1 MENSLRK
8 LSAFERS
15 PSNMV
20 GSMPMGFLSPT
31 AACAGFPPPPP
42 PCVPPPPPGAPGAP
56 PPPGGPPPPPDGPAP
71 PGAVLGCIWVVMAV
85 AIDIVG
91 TWFSVVM
98 GRGAVDI
105 I

>member
-8 LSAFERS
+8 LSAFEQS

-20 GSMPMGFLSPT
+20 GSAPMGFPSPT

-42 PCVPPPPPGAPGAP
+42 GAP
-56 PPPGGPPPPPDGPAP
+56 PPLPGGPPPPPDGPVP
-71 PGAVLGCIWVVMAV
+71 PGVVLGCIWVVMAV
-85 AIDIVG
+85 VINIVG

-98 GRGAVDI
+98 G
-105 I
+105 